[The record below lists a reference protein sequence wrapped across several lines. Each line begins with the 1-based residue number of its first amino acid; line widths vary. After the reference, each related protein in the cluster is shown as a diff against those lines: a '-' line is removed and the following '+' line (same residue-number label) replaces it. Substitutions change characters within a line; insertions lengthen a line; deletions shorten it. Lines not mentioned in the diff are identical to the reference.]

1 MTIDGARQREAGR
14 DKRQDERLDGR
25 RHEGHD
31 ERQDERQDER
41 WYLNDEREF
50 LRRSLD
56 DAALEHE
63 AGDLSD
69 EDYSVLAARDS
80 TRLAAVEA
88 ELALLGPEPSEPPD
102 EVAPST
108 GSGTT
113 DGTERTVCPRWRK
126 VGIAA
131 SCLLIVAGVVI
142 LVVHFVQ
149 GRQPGEVSSGSISVS
164 EAQQMEQQLGQAQ
177 TLAAAGGAANQQRAL
192 ALYNDVLGQDPSNPA
207 ALAGAGWIMWNLG
220 TNSHVPGLVEDG
232 RAEVT
237 RAVKVSPTYY
247 QAHLYLGLILANQ
260 DHNNNAAVVQFAEFL
275 ADGPPPNELPVV
287 APEVDPSYVAVGKPV
302 PAALA
307 LPAASSSTTTT
318 TKPSAP

>member
-1 MTIDGARQREAGR
+1 MTIDRVRQREAGR
-14 DKRQDERLDGR
+14 DERRDQR
-25 RHEGHD
+25 R
-31 ERQDERQDER
+31 DER

-56 DAALEHE
+56 DAAREHE
-63 AGDLSD
+63 AGDLTD
-69 EDYSVLAARDS
+69 GDYSVLVSRDS
-80 TRLAAVEA
+80 ARLAAVEA
-88 ELALLGPEPSEPPD
+88 ELAVLGPESSEPSEPCERP

-108 GSGTT
+108 GSETT
-113 DGTERTVCPRWRK
+113 ADMERTAFPRWRK

-131 SCLLIVAGVVI
+131 SCLLIAAGVVI

-149 GRQPGEVSSGSISVS
+149 GRQPGQVSSGSITVS

-177 TLAAAGGAANQQRAL
+177 TLAAAGGPANQQKAL

-220 TNSHVPGLVEDG
+220 TNSHVSGFVEDG

-237 RAVKVSPTYY
+237 SAVKVSPTYY

-275 ADGPPPNELPVV
+275 ADDPPPNELPVV
-287 APEVDPSYVAVGKPV
+287 VPEIDPSYLAIGKPV

-307 LPAASSSTTTT
+307 LPAPSSSTTT